1 MFLERQPQE
10 QRDYYARLLK
20 AVASLS
26 NLFSES
32 PEPYLASRATEN
44 LFCKAFVAENLSRS
58 DASADASKG
67 RIGFGIKTFLDGN
80 GRSMQKIAE
89 FNGDHM
95 LFESLPPEQKIRKIA
110 ELRNERI
117 ETTKRIF
124 GLDELIYH
132 CITRRVGKILVYET
146 TTPLINI
153 DKIKDVKV
161 VRGGIQFSDDSAEY
175 SFNVSKSTL
184 YKRFITENIL
194 MEIPVRI
201 LTDPF
206 AEIEKL
212 ISEAG
217 LIFAP
222 ERVLPHVF
230 LPLYSTRGGTKNV
243 PEKSGLNQW
252 NAEPRLNSRT
262 GTHSARNP
270 NEIYVSIPAWI
281 HRKFPGFFP
290 DRDQPFELTLPDR
303 NILSAKVCQ
312 DGSKALMSNPNSAL
326 GKWLL
331 RDVMNL
337 NEKELLTYEKL
348 QTIGLD
354 AVVVYKID
362 NEHYDIDFT
371 RIGSYEKFEVENGEG
386 GAEEE
391 AEAEEI
397 EEE

>member
-1 MFLERQPQE
+1 MFLERQPKE
-10 QRDYYARLLK
+10 QVAYYERLLK
-20 AVASLS
+20 AVGSLS

-44 LFCKAFVAENLSRS
+44 LFCKAFSAENLSRS
-58 DASADASKG
+58 DASADASKDRVG
-67 RIGFGIKTFLDGN
+67 LGIKTFLDGN

-95 LFESLPPEQKIRKIA
+95 LFENLPPAEKIKKIA

-132 CITRRVGKILVYET
+132 CITRKVGKILVYET

-153 DKIKDVKV
+153 SEIKDVKV
-161 VRGGIQFSDDSAEY
+161 TAKGSTIQFSDSSAEY

-184 YKRFITENIL
+184 YKRFITENVL
-194 MEIPVRI
+194 LEVPVRI

-212 ISEAG
+212 IAESG

-222 ERVLPHVF
+222 ERVIPHVY
-230 LPLYSTRGGTKNV
+230 LPLYSMRGGIKNV

-252 NAEPRLNSRT
+252 NAAGRPRD
-262 GTHSARNP
+262 P
-270 NEIYVSIPAWI
+270 NEIYIPIPAWI

-290 DRDQPFELTLPDR
+290 DRDVAFELTLPDR

-312 DGSKALMSNPNSAL
+312 DGSKALMTNPNAAL

-331 RDVMNL
+331 RDVLNL
-337 NEKELLTYEKL
+337 KEAELLTYEKL
-348 QTIGLD
+348 QNIGLD

-362 NEHYDIDFT
+362 SEHYDIDFT
-371 RIGSYEKFEVENGEG
+371 RIGSYEKFEIENGEG
-386 GAEEE
+386 GTEEE
-391 AEAEEI
+391 AEAEEAD
-397 EEE
+397 EE